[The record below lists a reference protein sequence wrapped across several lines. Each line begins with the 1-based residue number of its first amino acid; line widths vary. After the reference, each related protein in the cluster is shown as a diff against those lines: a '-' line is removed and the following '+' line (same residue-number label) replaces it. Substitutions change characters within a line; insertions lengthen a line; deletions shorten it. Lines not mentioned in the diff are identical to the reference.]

1 MRISISPDNRQVAFS
16 GYDESNTRFYLVDS
30 ESGDQRQLPIPSLV
44 RNISW
49 SPDGNQIAIT
59 DFGYIVSFFNDPSI
73 VQVYDVKSVEKINE
87 RQITNISPGLT
98 TMTIP
103 LEGWMAKFNL
113 RIQDLT
119 SCTFPP

>member
-30 ESGDQRQLPIPSLV
+30 KSGDQRQLPIPSLV

-49 SPDGNQIAIT
+49 SPDGNQIAITDFGYIFAIT

-87 RQITNISPGLT
+87 RQITISP
-98 TMTIP
+98 
-103 LEGWMAKFNL
+103 
-113 RIQDLT
+113 QD
-119 SCTFPP
+119 